1 VIRTSLEAIGHG
13 TSSFVAE
20 LGGITRFAAAI
31 LRTLVSPPLRLRP
44 FLDELFKLGVLSLVI
59 ICVSGLAV
67 GMVLG
72 LQGYNTLVRFGAEQS
87 LGAVVG
93 LSLVRELGPV
103 LTGLLATGRA
113 GSATAAEIGA
123 MVTTQQ
129 LDGLRMMSVDPVDFV
144 VAPRALALVVAMP
157 LLSGLFIACG
167 VFGGYFVGVHLMGLD
182 GGVYLSSLE
191 SSVDF
196 HDDVAQSLVKA
207 LVFGVLV
214 ALIATWRGY
223 TSVPTSAG
231 VSAAT
236 TSTVVVSSV
245 AILLADYV
253 ITSLWGI

>member
-1 VIRTSLEAIGHG
+1 MIRGPIERIGRMALSLV
-13 TSSFVAE
+13 TE
-20 LGGITRFAAAI
+20 LGGIARFAAAVV
-31 LRTLVSPPLRLRP
+31 RTLLTPPVRFRP
-44 FLDELFKLGVLSLVI
+44 FLNELFKLGVLSLVI

-103 LTGLLATGRA
+103 LTALLATGRA
-113 GSATAAEIGA
+113 GSATTAEIGA

-144 VAPRALALVVAMP
+144 VAPRALAMVVVMP
-157 LLSGLFIACG
+157 LLAGLFIVCG
-167 VFGGYFVGVHLMGLD
+167 ILGGYFVGVHLMGLD
-182 GGVYLSSLE
+182 GGVYLSNLE
-191 SSVDF
+191 GSVDF

-207 LVFGVLV
+207 LVFGVVV

-223 TSVPTSAG
+223 TSAPTSAG
-231 VSAAT
+231 VSTAT

-245 AILLADYV
+245 AILLFDYV
-253 ITSLWGI
+253 ITSLWGV